1 MARENKSLSAMCD
14 LTIVAEGGSRLVGV
28 GRYTGGLREGN
39 KCVWKV
45 FKPAYHVERD
55 RFFVLDV
62 KAVEK
67 ALNIV
72 KRWNSR
78 KFTDVRVSMNKAE
91 VWRFSPGGTRGGE
104 LNLVEPFIHGYQK
117 WNSNSGWADNGNGLD
132 TPAMLQALSH
142 FSFHESGGKYVLCDL
157 QGGLYEN
164 GDVILTDPVILSMTR
179 SYGVTDLG
187 LDGIRNFFYRHQ
199 CNKWCRTWNLPEKLS
214 RYFSA
219 SDQTT
224 FEL

>member
-1 MARENKSLSAMCD
+1 MGE
-14 LTIVAEGGSRLVGV
+14 
-28 GRYTGGLREGN
+28 GRYTEGPREGK

-45 FKPAYHVERD
+45 FKPALHVERD
-55 RFFVLDV
+55 IFFVLDV

-67 ALNIV
+67 TLHIV

-78 KFTDVRVSMNKAE
+78 KFTGVRVFVNKAE
-91 VWRFSPGGTRGGE
+91 VWRFSPDGMRGGE
-104 LNLVEPFIHGYQK
+104 LALVEPFICGYRK
-117 WNSNSGWADNGNGLD
+117 WNSNSGWADNGDGLD
-132 TPAMLQALSH
+132 TPAMLQALTH

-157 QGGLYEN
+157 QGGLFEN

-187 LDGIRNFFYRHQ
+187 LDGIRNFFYRHK
-199 CNKWCRTWNLPEKLS
+199 CNKWCRTWNLPDKRS
-214 RYFSA
+214 RYFFTSE
-219 SDQTT
+219 DTT